1 MPSVP
6 SAWTQEDSDDLGR
19 AEVRRMM
26 LPRSMLA
33 WDQDALDEFE
43 ERAAIREYLGKM
55 PRARAEAAAE
65 RDVRAM
71 WEARP
76 SAPATGA
83 AVRPRAPRG
92 ERPPGSGPAP
102 QR

>member
-1 MPSVP
+1 MPPSVL

-33 WDQDALDEFE
+33 WDQDAIDEFE

-65 RDVRAM
+65 AAAEADVRRA
-71 WEARP
+71 WEATSVGARTGD
-76 SAPATGA
+76 PAA
-83 AVRPRAPRG
+83 RRAPPR
-92 ERPPGSGPAP
+92 
-102 QR
+102 